1 MKNKLYLIIILFF
14 IESLQIIAQDLKS
27 NKLISLDK
35 IEEINVQIDNII
47 ERFYLYDEHIFKPD
61 KESGNFSSKH
71 KRIDKRTNELK
82 LLKELNEPFDSTFYA
97 QSSQTW
103 YKNNMKDK
111 IEIDIFICPS
121 YTKLDELISLFTTK
135 YYSVPFTITDVAVAG
150 EKSWIPLMKQ
160 QNANSSVLMFRF
172 KNIFVKVFVSLENK
186 NELIVEDLIEEIG
199 INIEDKI
206 KMIS

>member
-1 MKNKLYLIIILFF
+1 
-14 IESLQIIAQDLKS
+14 
-27 NKLISLDK
+27 
-35 IEEINVQIDNII
+35 
-47 ERFYLYDEHIFKPD
+47 
-61 KESGNFSSKH
+61 
-71 KRIDKRTNELK
+71 
-82 LLKELNEPFDSTFYA
+82 
-97 QSSQTW
+97 
-103 YKNNMKDK
+103 MKDK

-150 EKSWIPLMKQ
+150 EKSRIPLMKQ